1 MGDVEKG
8 PFPVGTCVRTA
19 YGQPRYGLITGV
31 KVFSE
36 KYWEADVLWQD
47 APEKGP
53 STIAGHALSTNVSI
67 VIRVGLLDMAA

>member
-1 MGDVEKG
+1 MGDVQKG

-19 YGQPRYGLITGV
+19 YGQRRYGVIAAV
-31 KVFSE
+31 RVSE

-53 STIAGHALSTNVSI
+53 STIVGEALSADVSI